1 MNRRNHPATRHLF
14 FSRWL
19 LACAAWLL
27 GSALAPALATTV
39 SAGYGQS
46 CAATDAGAA
55 LCWGYQPEETGI
67 AGAVDIRVGNGF
79 SCALLRDGR
88 VLCRGQGN
96 GFGQLGVEIP
106 GAGQQ
111 NIYPVNWRQADG
123 VFHPLRA
130 TQVATGERH
139 ACALTLDGEVACW
152 GDAAQGQLGQHQPTL
167 PSSSHARS
175 VAGLSGAVRIAAGV
189 GSTCAVLRSGSVWCV
204 GAGRLLGDGA
214 SDDPRTPRQVP
225 GIADAV
231 DVALF
236 DGHACVLRAGGQVA
250 CWGRNAYGELG
261 VPASAGT
268 QTTPVAVTG
277 LPGAAKAVSVGYG
290 YSCAVLVDGA
300 IWCWGNHA
308 VGQLGAGYLA
318 NSATTGFAQVLG
330 ITDAVAVSA
339 GQQHACAVL
348 DGGYVQ
354 CWGRPPGLGNGQCN
368 TLGAYYPT
376 FPLMGYPIFNNG
388 ACLNSTA
395 PVPFAV
401 RGLGPEAD
409 TGLVMAWAERTL
421 PQVFPLP
428 RGEYNGITGDF
439 TPRYYPRAATYLAVN
454 HHGTPY
460 LLYMGPD
467 SGWRLLNLGRLAT
480 WAREARK

>member
-1 MNRRNHPATRHLF
+1 MNRKHPPITRHLV
-14 FSRWL
+14 SRWL

-27 GSALAPALATTV
+27 GGVAAPALATTI

-46 CAATDAGAA
+46 CSVTDAGAS
-55 LCWGYQPEETGI
+55 LCWGYLPEETGI

-88 VLCRGQGN
+88 VLCRGQQN
-96 GFGQLGVEIP
+96 AFGQLGV
-106 GAGQQ
+106 GFYGGGQQ
-111 NIYPVNWRQADG
+111 NINPVTWRQADG
-123 VFHPLRA
+123 FSHPVRA
-130 TQVATGERH
+130 RQVATGERH
-139 ACALTLDGEVACW
+139 ACALTLDGEVYCW
-152 GDAAQGQLGQHQPTL
+152 GDAGQGQLGLLQPTL
-167 PSSSHARS
+167 SMSSDARP
-175 VAGLSGAVRIAAGV
+175 VAGLSGAVRIAAGD
-189 GSTCAVLRSGSVWCV
+189 GSTCAVLQPGSVWCV

-225 GIADAV
+225 GITDAV

-236 DGHACVLRAGGQVA
+236 EGHACVLRAGGQVA

-268 QTTPVAVTG
+268 RTSPVAVTA
-277 LPGAAKAVSVGYG
+277 LPGAAKAIAVGYG

-300 IWCWGNHA
+300 IWCWGDHA
-308 VGQLGAGYLA
+308 GGQLGAGYLA

-330 ITDAVAVSA
+330 ITDAVAISA

-354 CWGRPPGLGNGQCN
+354 CWGRAPGLGNGLCN
-368 TLGAYYPT
+368 TLGTYYPT
-376 FPLMGYPIFNNG
+376 FPRFGYPIFNNAG
-388 ACLNSTA
+388 CLNSSA

-409 TGLVMAWAERTL
+409 TGLVMNWAERTL

-428 RGEYNGITGDF
+428 RGQYNGLTGDF
-439 TPRYYPRAATYLAVN
+439 VPRYYPRAATYLAVN

-460 LLYMGPD
+460 LMYMGPD
-467 SGWRLLNLGRLAT
+467 SGGQLLNLGRLAT